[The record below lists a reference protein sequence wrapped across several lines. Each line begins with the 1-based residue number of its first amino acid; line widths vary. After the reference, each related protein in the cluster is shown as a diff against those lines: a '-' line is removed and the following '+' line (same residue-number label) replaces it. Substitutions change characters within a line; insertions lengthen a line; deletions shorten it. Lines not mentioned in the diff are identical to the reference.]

1 MNKLSLRGGLIL
13 ALAAFLASGCTTLT
27 DLKTDISERLL
38 GRDNP
43 NPPAALVEFKPT
55 LQPGII
61 WNARVGASENY
72 DFSPAVQ
79 SGAVYTASTE
89 GDITKLDAIQG
100 NIVWRIK
107 AKEKLSGG
115 VGLGQNLL
123 LVGSVKG
130 NVLAYDL
137 NGNFL
142 WQAKVSSEVLSA
154 PRATD
159 AVVIVRAGDSR
170 IFGLDIADGK
180 RKWVYERATP
190 ALSLRSSA
198 GIVVDE
204 GVVYAGFAGGKLIA
218 VRVDDGKVIWES
230 TVAQPK
236 GTTEIER
243 IADITSLPVVDGAMV
258 YAVAYQGKVAAVDR
272 ASGRVVWNRDISSYT
287 GMCAA
292 DGKVYI
298 AHATGAV
305 YALDYASGKTFWR
318 QGGLSQ
324 RNLSAPLALGNSI
337 VVGDVQGYLHF
348 MDREDGAFS
357 ARLLTE
363 DSPILPQIVE
373 LGSSGF
379 VVQTRN
385 GGLYAISLK

>member
-1 MNKLSLRGGLIL
+1 MNKLSLRYGWIL
-13 ALAAFLASGCTTLT
+13 ALTAFLAGGCTTLT

-43 NPPAALVEFKPT
+43 NPPAALVDFKPS
-55 LQPGII
+55 LQPKII
-61 WNARVGASENY
+61 WSARVGASESY

-79 SGAVYTASTE
+79 SGAVYTANAE
-89 GDITKLDAIQG
+89 GEITKLDAIQG
-100 NIVWRIK
+100 RVVWRIK

-115 VGLGQNLL
+115 IGLGSNIVLA
-123 LVGSVKG
+123 GSVKG

-142 WQAKVSSEVLSA
+142 WQAKVSSEILSA

-159 AVVIVRAGDSR
+159 DMVIVRAGDSR

-204 GVVYAGFAGGKLIA
+204 GAVYAGFAGGKLIA
-218 VRVDDGKVIWES
+218 IHAEDGKVIWEAS
-230 TVAQPK
+230 VAQPK

-258 YAVAYQGKVAAVDR
+258 YAVAYQGRVAAIDR

-287 GMCAA
+287 GMSAA

-305 YALDYASGKTFWR
+305 YSLDYASGKTFWR
-318 QGGLSQ
+318 QGSLSQ
-324 RNLSAPLALGNSI
+324 RNLSAPLALGSAI
-337 VVGDVQGYLHF
+337 IVGDVQGYLHF
-348 MDREDGAFS
+348 MDRDDGAFT

-363 DSPILPQIVE
+363 DSPILPQVVE

-385 GGLYAISLK
+385 GGLYAISLN